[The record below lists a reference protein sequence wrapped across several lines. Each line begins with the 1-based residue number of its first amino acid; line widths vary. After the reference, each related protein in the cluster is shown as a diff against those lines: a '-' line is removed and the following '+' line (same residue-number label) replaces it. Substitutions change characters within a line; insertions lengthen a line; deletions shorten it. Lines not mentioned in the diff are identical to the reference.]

1 MKTALITG
9 ANRGI
14 GFEISKQLAEKE
26 FMVFLSAR
34 NNEKGNKAAEELKK
48 KGLNIEFLQMDV
60 NDKESI
66 YNAADKF
73 GTKLQDLDVLI
84 NNAAILID
92 DGDITQLELET
103 FQQTLITNTIGPY
116 LVIKAFLPFLKKDS
130 RIINISSDS
139 GSLYRMGSKTP
150 AYSIS
155 KTALNAITRQF
166 ASSLKRRGIAVNSV
180 HPGWVRTDMGGL
192 IAPRSLRKGAE
203 TLLWLATESPIELT
217 GRYLY
222 EKKDM
227 EW

>member
-103 FQQTLITNTIGPY
+103 FQQTLITNTIGPIW
-116 LVIKAFLPFLKKDS
+116 LLKHFSPF
-130 RIINISSDS
+130 
-139 GSLYRMGSKTP
+139 
-150 AYSIS
+150 
-155 KTALNAITRQF
+155 
-166 ASSLKRRGIAVNSV
+166 
-180 HPGWVRTDMGGL
+180 
-192 IAPRSLRKGAE
+192 
-203 TLLWLATESPIELT
+203 
-217 GRYLY
+217 
-222 EKKDM
+222 
-227 EW
+227 